1 MTEKILVVED
11 QPQVVRLVREV
22 LKAVGYQVQ
31 VAGYGQQAL
40 EMVALEQPD
49 LVVLDWEVLGKRI
62 KTLQELLE
70 LFEQPPM
77 IIALSVHEQARN
89 TAFGSGVAGFAY
101 KGDPPELL
109 LSTIRETRPGMR
121 CHRRI

>member
-1 MTEKILVVED
+1 MLIDAQSDLELV
-11 QPQVVRLVREV
+11 
-22 LKAVGYQVQ
+22 
-31 VAGYGQQAL
+31 GQAADIADLLLRVKQ
-40 EMVALEQPD
+40 ERPD

-62 KTLQELLE
+62 ETLQELLE

-77 IIALSVHEQARN
+77 IIALSVHEQARD

-109 LSTIRETRPGMR
+109 LSTIRETRPDER
-121 CHRRI
+121 CHRQI